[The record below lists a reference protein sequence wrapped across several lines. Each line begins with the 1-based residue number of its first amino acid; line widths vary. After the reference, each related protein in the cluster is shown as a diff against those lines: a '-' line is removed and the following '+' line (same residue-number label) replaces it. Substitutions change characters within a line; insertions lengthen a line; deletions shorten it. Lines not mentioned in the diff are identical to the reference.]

1 MEGVEGVS
9 ARSGTWAFFRRHST
23 FFQPRHKVGAGD
35 GEVLDLCRDVSCYHH
50 RVVEAIQHSDR
61 AF

>member
-1 MEGVEGVS
+1 MEGVS
-9 ARSGTWAFFRRHST
+9 ARSGTWAFFRRQSI
-23 FFQPRHKVGAGD
+23 FSQPRHKVGAGD
-35 GEVLDLCRDVSCYHH
+35 GEVLDLCRDVSYYHP